1 MMQKLRHTINA
12 VFVVSLAMLLLAG
25 IVFVAGQALALL
37 TGQGDWLAILN
48 DAVKGPACIAAS
60 VCAIAGFL
68 LSYGA
73 DGKKA
78 EKMKRDQPQ
87 QEARIL

>member
-1 MMQKLRHTINA
+1 MPKLRRTINA
-12 VFVVSLAMLLLAG
+12 VFVISLAALLIAG

-68 LSYGA
+68 LSYGTEEKRTE
-73 DGKKA
+73 KK
-78 EKMKRDQPQ
+78 KRDQPQ
-87 QEARIL
+87 QEVRLP

>member
-1 MMQKLRHTINA
+1 MQKFRHTINA
-12 VFVVSLAMLLLAG
+12 VFVVSLAALLLAG

-37 TGQGDWLAILN
+37 TGQGGWLAILN

-68 LSYGA
+68 LSYSA
-73 DGKKA
+73 EEKKA
-78 EKMKRDQPQ
+78 EKKLRNQPQ
-87 QEARIL
+87 QEARLP